1 MQILKF
7 HKHSQLVQVGNV
19 KLFPIKLKSVCSLY
33 MLKIKTGHDRGGKG
47 WGEKS
52 TAETVIK
59 TGYVRGVEYES
70 WKAEQDSSVG
80 KVFVP
85 QS

>member
-1 MQILKF
+1 MF
-7 HKHSQLVQVGNV
+7 SVHV
-19 KLFPIKLKSVCSLY
+19 KK
-33 MLKIKTGHDRGGKG
+33 KIKTGQDRGGKG

-59 TGYVRGVEYES
+59 TGYVRGVEYEFR
-70 WKAEQDSSVG
+70 KPEQDSSVG